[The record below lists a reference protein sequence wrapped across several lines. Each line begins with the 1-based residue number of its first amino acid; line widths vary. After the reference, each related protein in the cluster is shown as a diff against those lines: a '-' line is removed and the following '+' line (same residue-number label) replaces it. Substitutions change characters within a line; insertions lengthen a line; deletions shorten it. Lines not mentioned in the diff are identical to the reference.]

1 MDKKSLFRCNMMHI
15 LFVILAVVY
24 LIQVNFMKDFEP
36 VGKEFANLVILGLLL
51 IIMKNG
57 DKT

>member
-1 MDKKSLFRCNMMHI
+1 MHMLFD
-15 LFVILAVVY
+15 ILAVVY

-57 DKT
+57 VKL